1 MRHPTP
7 CRPRL
12 QLNRRWVRV
21 AFGAATALAAT
32 PLAAATCGL
41 SVQGVTFGSYDFQ
54 SSQNLDSVGHITVTC
69 DVSASFT
76 VALNAGLTGSFTSR
90 TMQNGAHLLSYNL
103 YTDTAHISVWGDG
116 TGGSTTVSGSGTSAG
131 YSVYGSI
138 PAGQNPYAGS
148 YSDTVTVTL
157 SF

>member
-1 MRHPTP
+1 MRHSHP
-7 CRPRL
+7 CRPRR
-12 QLNRRWVRV
+12 QLNHCWARAVFGV
-21 AFGAATALAAT
+21 AVALAAT

-41 SVQGVTFGSYDFQ
+41 SVQGVSFGSYDFQ

-69 DVSASFT
+69 DVSAPFT
-76 VALNAGLTGSFTSR
+76 VALNAGLTGTFTSR
-90 TMQNGAHLLSYNL
+90 TMQSGSHLLSYNL
-103 YTDTAHISVWGDG
+103 YTDTAHVSVWGDG
-116 TGGSTTVSGSGTSAG
+116 TGGSTTVSGSGTSVG
-131 YSVYGSI
+131 YPVYGSA